1 VTNPQPPATDS
12 DRLRPLDV
20 GRVCLVHCM
29 DYRIQATADRLMR
42 ALGSNVGQFDRVS
55 IKGGAGNTEQTR
67 RHIDLSI
74 RLHNAASIVLTA
86 HEDCGAGT
94 TRDDLRR
101 ALALARGSYGQ
112 RHIRGFW
119 LYLDGSWEEFPT

>member
-1 VTNPQPPATDS
+1 
-12 DRLRPLDV
+12 
-20 GRVCLVHCM
+20 M

-42 ALGSNVGQFDRVS
+42 ALGSDVGRFDRVA
-55 IKGGAGNTEQTR
+55 IAGGAGNAEQTR

-94 TRDDLRR
+94 TQDDLIR
-101 ALALARGSYGQ
+101 ALTLARGAYAQ
-112 RHIRGFW
+112 RHVRAFW
-119 LYLDGSWEEFPT
+119 LYLDGSWEEFAT

>member
-1 VTNPQPPATDS
+1 MTESPSAAKDTGP
-12 DRLRPLDV
+12 LRPLEV

-29 DYRIQATADRLMR
+29 DYRIQVTADRLMR
-42 ALGSNVGQFDRVS
+42 ALGADVGQLDRVS

-101 ALALARGSYGQ
+101 ALTLARGAYAQ